1 MVRSGLV
8 VHDRDGATPL
18 SPEDLAAL
26 IPKHIT
32 LRRELNEA
40 EAAGVR
46 DAVLWALG
54 RRRTLSTLLSAGF
67 VRSLH
72 KRMLGGVWA
81 WAGSYRVRDTNIGVP
96 HREIPVELRKL
107 QDDVAYWVTHRTFP
121 PDEIAIRCHHRLVSI
136 HPFPNGNGRLSRLMG
151 DLLAGSLGQDRF
163 TWGADS
169 LGEKARQPYLDAV
182 RAADEGDFKALIALA
197 RVP

>member
-1 MVRSGLV
+1 MTDDPSGESGQ
-8 VHDRDGATPL
+8 DRATPL
-18 SPEDLAAL
+18 SPEDRADL

-54 RRRTLSTLLSAGF
+54 RRRTLSTILGSGF
-67 VRSLH
+67 IRSLH

-96 HREIPVELRKL
+96 PHEIPVELRKL
-107 QDDVAYWVTHRTFP
+107 QGDVTYWVSHGTFP
-121 PDEIAIRCHHRLVSI
+121 PDEIAIRFHHRLVLI
-136 HPFPNGNGRLSRLMG
+136 HPFPNGNGRVSRLMG
-151 DLLAGSLGQDRF
+151 DLVAISLGQDRF
-163 TWGADS
+163 SWGADS
-169 LGEKARQPYLDAV
+169 LKENARPQYLEAV
-182 RAADEGDFKALIALA
+182 RAADEGDFEALVALA